1 MRLADLPL
9 NPNDRTLRQ
18 FAGLWVA
25 FFAGL
30 AAWRLWT
37 NDPTWVPVLAGV
49 ALAGVLGVVWPKLA
63 KPVFVGWTVA
73 VFPIAWV
80 VSHVVLA
87 AMYFGLFAPLALV
100 FRLTGRD
107 ALRRRA
113 CPVGETF
120 WTERPEVTDV
130 KRYLR
135 QF

>member
-9 NPNDRTLRQ
+9 NPNARTLRQ

-30 AAWRLWT
+30 AAWRFGT
-37 NDPTWVPVLAGV
+37 PGATWWAVV
-49 ALAGVLGVVWPKLA
+49 ALAGVLGIMWPKLA
-63 KPVFVGWTVA
+63 KPLFVGWTVA
-73 VFPIAWV
+73 VFPVAWV
-80 VSHVVLA
+80 VSHAVLA

-107 ALRRRA
+107 ALRRRV

-120 WTERPEVTDV
+120 WTERPEVTDM